1 MKVCWW
7 TMGPNTHQ
15 ATLLAALRKMGV
27 DVEVC
32 YFHGKY
38 GEYRRRMG
46 WRDPELHPWEHYA
59 FTIKDARRILPD
71 FTERIQM
78 VPSFFN
84 WTSWKLMAWCIVHR
98 TPWFS
103 VTEGTRGRWMTRPL
117 FRTFCWLANRFA
129 LCVFAEGGRKVVEQ
143 FVRGGVSPEK
153 VAPFCYATMSPPAT
167 VRTPHDG
174 TTFVFAGELCERKA
188 VDVIAAAWR
197 RLVADFPNARLIV
210 VGDGDLRNA
219 FDGLSGVEMTGA
231 VRQEEIYNIIL
242 RGDVMLLP
250 SRYDAWGAALAE
262 GAMAGLA
269 MVGSDRTG
277 AAVELI
283 RGGENGF
290 VVKAGDADDLLRVMR
305 LYAADR
311 ERACRHGAQAR
322 IAADR
327 TSGEVLAKILV
338 DRLGEE
344 WVAASFWEEHCT
356 ECGEPVCYRTCPKYV
371 KGRGGRCRRF
381 EGGLRE
387 SIHCANTE
395 VKFLPWG
402 KMEAYFH
409 GGMITRSRAVELER
423 LMERSAW
430 LRKLFPRAWR
440 SWRWRWTLRGAQSG
454 YPKVWRCVATAERDE
469 RLVFAVMTRSGEDVV
484 STVVELKEG
493 VRKEVELQLPPT
505 EDGTLFRIFTQD
517 GEGTGRI
524 HFECNELIDSAREG
538 AHRTVVKCVA
548 WDLDGTLW
556 RGILAEDGEE
566 GLTLNV
572 KAVDIVK
579 ELDRRGIVNSISSR
593 NDPAEALAALKK
605 FGIEEYFVFP
615 QISWGPKSEGL
626 RNLAKEMNI
635 GLDAVAFIDDREEV
649 RGEVRTNAPEVRV
662 FAAAEMEG
670 LLASPDFNPPVSAE
684 SGNRRAS
691 YRAEM
696 VRRGAAK
703 AFGGDYAAFLAAS
716 GLQFEMLS
724 VDGERIDRCREL
736 VQRTNQLNLT
746 GRRYDEAG
754 FAALLRDAACKAV
767 RVWDRYGNYG
777 IVGFVAM
784 MGSHIVELCFSCRVA
799 EKGIEKRVLEK
810 IAEGRKLT
818 ADIVETARNGKIREI
833 VKEFLRGKGEVGG

>member
-1 MKVCWW
+1 MKICWW

-15 ATLLAALRKMGV
+15 ATLLAALRGMGV

-46 WRDPELHPWEHYA
+46 WRDPELHSWEHYV
-59 FTIKDARRILPD
+59 FTIKEARRILPD
-71 FTERIQM
+71 FAERIQM

-84 WTSWKLMAWCIVHR
+84 WTSWKLIAWCIVHR

-129 LCVFAEGGRKVVEQ
+129 LRVFAEGGRKVVEQ
-143 FVRGGVSPEK
+143 FVSGGVSPEK
-153 VAPFCYATMSPPAT
+153 VVPFCYATMSPPAT
-167 VRTPHDG
+167 LHTPHDG
-174 TTFVFAGELCERKA
+174 TTFVFAGEFCERKA

-197 RLVADFPNARLIV
+197 RLVADFPDARLLV
-210 VGDGDLRNA
+210 AGDGDLRDV
-219 FDGLSGVEMTGA
+219 FDGLSGVEKSGA
-231 VRQEEIYNIIL
+231 VRQERIYEVIC

-250 SRYDAWGAALAE
+250 SRYDPWGVALVE

-277 AAVELI
+277 AADELVED
-283 RGGENGF
+283 GVNGF
-290 VVKAGDADDLLRVMR
+290 VVKAGDEDDLLRVLR
-305 LYAADR
+305 IYAADPALAR
-311 ERACRHGAQAR
+311 RHGEKAR
-322 IAADR
+322 IAAQR
-327 TSGEVLAKILV
+327 TTGESLARKLVVGLAKG
-338 DRLGEE
+338 R
-344 WVAASFWEEHCT
+344 VAASFWEEHCT
-356 ECGEPVCYRTCPKYV
+356 ECGEPECYRTCAKYV

-381 EGGLRE
+381 EGGLQE
-387 SIHCANTE
+387 SILCANTE

-409 GGMITRSRAVELER
+409 GKMIDRSRAAAMER
-423 LMERSAW
+423 LMTRAAW
-430 LRKLFPRAWR
+430 LRKVFPKWWR
-440 SWRWRWTLRGAQSG
+440 SWRWRWTLRGSQRG
-454 YPKVWRCVATAERDE
+454 CPTLWRCVATAERDE
-469 RLVFAVMTRSGEDVV
+469 RLVFAVVTSCGEDVV
-484 STVVELKEG
+484 STVLELKAG

-505 EDGTLFRIFTQD
+505 RDGTLFRIFTQD

-524 HFECNELIDSAREG
+524 RFECNELTDSAREDTSS
-538 AHRTVVKCVA
+538 TVVKCVA

-556 RGILAEDGEE
+556 QGTLSEDDEE

-615 QISWGPKSEGL
+615 QIGWGPKSEGL

-635 GLDAVAFIDDREEV
+635 GLDAIAFIDDREEM

-662 FAAAEMEG
+662 FAAEEMEG
-670 LLASPDFNPPVSAE
+670 LLARPEFNPPVSAE
-684 SGNRRAS
+684 SVSRRAS

-696 VRRGAAK
+696 VRRGAAM

-716 GLQFEMLS
+716 GLQFELLP
-724 VDGERIDRCREL
+724 VEGDAVTRCREL

-746 GRRYDEAG
+746 ARRYDEAG
-754 FAALLRDAACKAV
+754 FAALLRDAVCKAV

-784 MGSHIVELCFSCRVA
+784 KGSHIVELCFSCRVA
-799 EKGIEKRVLEK
+799 EKGVEKRVLEK
-810 IAEGRKLT
+810 IAAGRKLT

-833 VKEFLRGKGEVGG
+833 VREVLGIGD